1 MKNLF
6 AALCALLLP
15 FLASAQFSVSGKVTN
30 QAGEALPGAT
40 VTIQNQSATAVA
52 DVNGYYQI
60 NNIAAGRYTF
70 NVSYIGFAAVQKTI
84 NVAGNSK
91 LNFQLSSG
99 NMLTDEV
106 TVNAT
111 RASAKSPTAFT
122 NLSKKDIE
130 KNNSGRGFEYLL
142 EQTPSTVVSS
152 NAGAGV
158 GYTGIR
164 IRGSDGTR
172 INLTVN
178 GIPIN
183 DAESQGS
190 FSVNLPDL
198 ASSINSIQ
206 VQRGVGTS
214 TNGAAS
220 FGASIN
226 IQTNTRQD
234 TAYAE
239 LNNSAGS
246 YGTVKNTVN
255 IGTGLLGGHFSFD
268 GRLSRTISDGYIE
281 RASSNLKSYFLSGAY
296 YGKND
301 QLRLNVF
308 SGQEKTY
315 QAWNGVAEERVSA
328 GDRRYNEVGFIEKTG
343 GFYNNQTDNY
353 TQNHYQL
360 LYDRKLTD
368 KLTFNGALHY
378 TRGYG
383 YYEEYKN
390 NANLEEGYGLTP
402 VVIGGVTIRN
412 TDLVR
417 QLWLSNHFYGV
428 TYNFNYKPTGNLN
441 FILGGAYNEYKG
453 DHYDKIMWT
462 QESTSVPPGYEYSRN
477 FAKKTDFNVF
487 GRAEL
492 TLGEF
497 LLYGDLQYRH
507 IDYSF
512 LGFDRNLNNVQ
523 QQALLDFFNP
533 KVGVTYN
540 ISESSNLYASLA
552 VGNHEPNRNDFT
564 NSTPASRPKSENLK
578 DFEAGY
584 RFGSKNFSANVNGF
598 YMLYKNQL
606 VLTGSLNDVGAAIRT
621 NIKDSYRAGI
631 EVSTRL
637 RIAEPL
643 TWLANAT
650 LSENKVKN
658 FTQFLYNYDNDT
670 NVPTTFNKTDIAYSP
685 AFIAGSTLAYK
696 PIKNAEIA
704 FISKYVSR
712 QYLDNTSTASRSLA
726 AYFVN
731 DVRLAYNFKFKGV
744 KDVGLGLLINN
755 VFSEKYQSDG
765 ATYPS
770 IAGGQVVNANYWFP
784 QAPINFLASLNVRF

>member
-1 MKNLF
+1 
-6 AALCALLLP
+6 
-15 FLASAQFSVSGKVTN
+15 
-30 QAGEALPGAT
+30 
-40 VTIQNQSATAVA
+40 
-52 DVNGYYQI
+52 
-60 NNIAAGRYTF
+60 
-70 NVSYIGFAAVQKTI
+70 
-84 NVAGNSK
+84 
-91 LNFQLSSG
+91 
-99 NMLTDEV
+99 
-106 TVNAT
+106 
-111 RASAKSPTAFT
+111 
-122 NLSKKDIE
+122 
-130 KNNSGRGFEYLL
+130 
-142 EQTPSTVVSS
+142 
-152 NAGAGV
+152 
-158 GYTGIR
+158 
-164 IRGSDGTR
+164 
-172 INLTVN
+172 
-178 GIPIN
+178 
-183 DAESQGS
+183 
-190 FSVNLPDL
+190 
-198 ASSINSIQ
+198 
-206 VQRGVGTS
+206 
-214 TNGAAS
+214 
-220 FGASIN
+220 
-226 IQTNTRQD
+226 
-234 TAYAE
+234 
-239 LNNSAGS
+239 
-246 YGTVKNTVN
+246 
-255 IGTGLLGGHFSFD
+255 
-268 GRLSRTISDGYIE
+268 
-281 RASSNLKSYFLSGAY
+281 
-296 YGKND
+296 
-301 QLRLNVF
+301 
-308 SGQEKTY
+308 
-315 QAWNGVAEERVSA
+315 
-328 GDRRYNEVGFIEKTG
+328 
-343 GFYNNQTDNY
+343 
-353 TQNHYQL
+353 
-360 LYDRKLTD
+360 
-368 KLTFNGALHY
+368 
-378 TRGYG
+378 
-383 YYEEYKN
+383 
-390 NANLEEGYGLTP
+390 
-402 VVIGGVTIRN
+402 
-412 TDLVR
+412 
-417 QLWLSNHFYGV
+417 
-428 TYNFNYKPTGNLN
+428 
-441 FILGGAYNEYKG
+441 
-453 DHYDKIMWT
+453 MWT